1 MTPNI
6 VVYRRRDARRNQ
18 GSTWMMS
25 ASNINI
31 LLSMSDL
38 TAEESMYDQV
48 AGSDARVIRGIREL
62 EHPQEN
68 SKEEAQVKDYVAR
81 ATTIRTELVESGD
94 R

>member
-1 MTPNI
+1 MTSVSDTN
-6 VVYRRRDARRNQ
+6 V
-18 GSTWMMS
+18 
-25 ASNINI
+25 

-48 AGSDARVIRGIREL
+48 ARSDAGVIRGIREL

-68 SKEEAQVKDYVAR
+68 SKEGAQVNDYMTR

-94 R
+94 RWYLRKFP